1 MRRGGADTGCGNFTV
16 ARQGAVGYFADVTLT
31 EKIMARAAGKKWV
44 QPGDNV
50 WVNVDVLM
58 THDVCGP
65 GTIGVFKR
73 EFGQDAKV
81 WDQEKIVIIPDHYIF
96 TADSKSNRN
105 VDILRDF
112 VREQG
117 LKYFYDVIDDPNGH
131 WVFDAAKGPMKRQ
144 YGNRFA
150 GVCHTALAAKGHTR
164 PGEIL
169 LGTDSHTCM
178 AGAFGEFAS
187 GIGNTDAG
195 FVLGTGKLLLK
206 VPETMRFWLDGKL
219 PKGVMAKDVILHVIG
234 DIGFDGATYRAM
246 QFDGPGARSLNMD
259 DRMTIA
265 NMAIEAG
272 GKNGIF
278 EPDQTTFDYVNERTQ
293 FNRTKTGY
301 DPIFCDKDQRFIYDK
316 KFDLAQLEPT
326 VACHPD
332 PGQRRLAKDLGSI
345 TLDRAYIGSCTGGKA
360 SDFLA
365 FAEII
370 KGRKVKIDTFGVPA
384 TPEVIADLR
393 AAQINGQTVWQILT
407 DAGVQMSE
415 NPGCAACLGGPAD
428 TFGRMNKPLKCISAT
443 NRNFP
448 GRMGHLE
455 SQVFL
460 ASPYTVAAS
469 ALTGKITDPR
479 EYLS

>member
-1 MRRGGADTGCGNFTV
+1 M
-16 ARQGAVGYFADVTLT
+16 TLT
-31 EKIMARAAGKKWV
+31 EKILARAAAKARV
-44 QPGDNV
+44 EAGDNI
-50 WVNVDVLM
+50 WVKADVLM

-73 EFGQDAKV
+73 EFGKDAKV
-81 WDQEKIVIIPDHYIF
+81 WDRNKVVIIPDHYIF

-112 VREQG
+112 VKEQG

-131 WVFDAAKGPMKRQ
+131 WVFNPAKGMLNRQ
-144 YGNRFA
+144 YGSNYA
-150 GVCHTALAAKGHTR
+150 GVCHAALPAKGHTR

-169 LGTDSHTCM
+169 FGTDSHTCM
-178 AGAFGEFAS
+178 AGAFNEFAT

-195 FVLGTGKLLLK
+195 FVMGTGKLLLK
-206 VPETMRFWLDGKL
+206 VPETMHFRLEGKL
-219 PKGVMAKDVILHVIG
+219 QSGVMAKDIILHCIG
-234 DIGFDGATYRAM
+234 EIGFDGATYRAM
-246 QFDGPGARSLNMD
+246 QFDGPGVAGLSID

-278 EPDQTTFDYVNERTQ
+278 EFDAQTQAYVDYRCKLNG
-293 FNRTKTGY
+293 TKVSY
-301 DPIFCDKDQRFIYDK
+301 EPVARDKDE
-316 KFDLAQLEPT
+316 KFVYELVVDLSKLEPT

-332 PGQRRLAKDLGSI
+332 PGQRKLAKELGSI
-345 TLDRAYIGSCTGGKA
+345 KLDRAYIGSCTGGKT
-360 SDFLA
+360 SDFLE
-365 FAEII
+365 FARVLQG
-370 KGRKVKIDTFGVPA
+370 KHVVIDTFGVPA
-384 TPEVIADLR
+384 TPEIVHDLQSAR
-393 AAQINGQTVWQILT
+393 WGEKTVWQILV
-407 DAGVQMSE
+407 DSGVQMTE
-415 NPGCAACLGGPAD
+415 NAGCAACLGGPVD
-428 TFGRMNKPLKCISAT
+428 TFGRMNSPMKCISAT

-448 GRMGHLE
+448 GRMGHKE

-460 ASPYTVAAS
+460 ASPATVAAS